1 MEALSLLLNAMNR
14 FLTYSH
20 GFRKVKFLALV
31 FNKGQQATDWA
42 ARKPL
47 RVSASVFLLVSALL
61 FTNKIERAFSAGS
74 RTNRRSISTPSA
86 LYLS

>member
-31 FNKGQQATDWA
+31 FNKGQQATD
-42 ARKPL
+42 
-47 RVSASVFLLVSALL
+47 
-61 FTNKIERAFSAGS
+61 
-74 RTNRRSISTPSA
+74 
-86 LYLS
+86 